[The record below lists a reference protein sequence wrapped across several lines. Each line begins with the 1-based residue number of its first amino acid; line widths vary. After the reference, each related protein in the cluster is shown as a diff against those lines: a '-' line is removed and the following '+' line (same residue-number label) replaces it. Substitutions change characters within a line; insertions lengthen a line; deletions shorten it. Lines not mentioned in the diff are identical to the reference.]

1 MFDIGGG
8 EVIGLAVVALV
19 VVGPERLPR
28 LAAEAGQMLRKLRQ
42 VAADAR
48 AEVADELGPEF
59 QDISLQDLNPKS
71 FVRRHLLD
79 EDLAALRLDDDDD
92 HPAPPPRQ
100 RPLAPGERAPY
111 DPDAT

>member
-79 EDLAALRLDDDDD
+79 DDLAALRLDDDDG
-92 HPAPPPRQ
+92 PVPPPRQ
-100 RPLAPGERAPY
+100 RPLDPGERAPY

>member
-1 MFDIGGG
+1 MLDIGAG
-8 EVIGLAVVALV
+8 EVVGLAVIGLI

-28 LAAEAGQMLRKLRQ
+28 LAAEAGQLLRKLRQ
-42 VAADAR
+42 IAADAR

-59 QDISLQDLNPKS
+59 QDISIQDLNPKA

-79 EDLAALRLDDDDD
+79 DELADLRLDDDGPAR
-92 HPAPPPRQ
+92 PAPQ
-100 RPLAPGERAPY
+100 RPLSPGERAPF

>member
-79 EDLAALRLDDDDD
+79 DDLAALRLDDDDG
-92 HPAPPPRQ
+92 PAPTPRQ

-111 DPDAT
+111 DPEAT

>member
-79 EDLAALRLDDDDD
+79 DDLAGLRLDDDDG
-92 HPAPPPRQ
+92 PAPPPRQ
-100 RPLAPGERAPY
+100 RPLDPGERAPY